1 MSFLNYVFG
10 PNLWME
16 YRGMP
21 EPQRKMYEAGA
32 AERFGEQILSTVSA
46 PGGGR
51 KNWETGAY
59 GNDETP
65 NFHSLQL
72 SVMWSVGYYT
82 SPLLVTFLYRR
93 GYLVADSIP
102 TLAKITTSVG
112 LIVIISLVMRG
123 LGRKQ
128 SRSYNNMMK
137 ALVRAKASKT
147 ASDASSELRRF
158 DIEFKAWPVDF
169 DVKALTG

>member
-1 MSFLNYVFG
+1 VCPPIPWGVGL
-10 PNLWME
+10 
-16 YRGMP
+16 
-21 EPQRKMYEAGA
+21 KA
-32 AERFGEQILSTVSA
+32 
-46 PGGGR
+46 
-51 KNWETGAY
+51 GAY
-59 GNDETP
+59 GSTESGLS
-65 NFHSLQL
+65 SLQL

-93 GYLVADSIP
+93 GYLVTDSLP

-128 SRSYNNMMK
+128 SRSYSNMMK

-147 ASDASSELRRF
+147 AGDANSDLRRF
-158 DIEFKAWPVDF
+158 DIEFNAWPVDF

>member
-1 MSFLNYVFG
+1 
-10 PNLWME
+10 
-16 YRGMP
+16 
-21 EPQRKMYEAGA
+21 
-32 AERFGEQILSTVSA
+32 
-46 PGGGR
+46 
-51 KNWETGAY
+51 
-59 GNDETP
+59 
-65 NFHSLQL
+65 
-72 SVMWSVGYYT
+72 MWSVGYYT

>member
-10 PNLWME
+10 PNLYME
-16 YRGMP
+16 YRGVP

-32 AERFGEQILSTVSA
+32 VEKFGEQILSTVSA
-46 PGGGR
+46 LRSHGA
-51 KNWETGAY
+51 ESGAY
-59 GNDETP
+59 GNVE
-65 NFHSLQL
+65 NRHSPLQL

-93 GYLVADSIP
+93 GYLVTDSIP

-112 LIVIISLVMRG
+112 LIVILSLVMRG

-128 SRSYNNMMK
+128 SRSYSNMIK
-137 ALVRAKASKT
+137 ALVRAKSSK
-147 ASDASSELRRF
+147 APGDANSELRRF
-158 DIEFKAWPVDF
+158 DIEFNAWPVDF
-169 DVKALTG
+169 DVKPLSG